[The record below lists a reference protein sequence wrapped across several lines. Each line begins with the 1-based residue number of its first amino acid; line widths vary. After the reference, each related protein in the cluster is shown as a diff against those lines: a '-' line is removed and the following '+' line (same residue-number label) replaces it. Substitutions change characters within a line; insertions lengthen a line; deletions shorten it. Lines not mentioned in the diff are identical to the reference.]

1 MRVTASPPDRFTA
14 GVLDL
19 TGATLAG
26 FAIAHIVIAARCGFS
41 ATTALA
47 IAALAIL
54 LSITLLLAQPRWIEL
69 DHRWLIRGR
78 GPLRSRRY
86 LSAIY
91 FAGIESDERGFHLAI
106 CLRGGERLRV
116 GHGFAYE
123 TLHQL
128 RAQLRS

>member
-1 MRVTASPPDRFTA
+1 MRFTASPPDRFTS

-26 FAIAHIVIAARCGFS
+26 FAIAHLVIAARIGFTT
-41 ATTALA
+41 TTAVA
-47 IAALAIL
+47 IAAVAVLLA
-54 LSITLLLAQPRWIEL
+54 ITLLLAQPRWIEL
-69 DHRWLIRGR
+69 DHHWLIRGR

-91 FAGIESDERGFHLAI
+91 FAGIENDEHGYHLAI

-116 GHGFAYE
+116 GRGFAYE
-123 TLHQL
+123 DLHQL
-128 RAQLRS
+128 RARLR